1 MGAEFRVGDGDPLW
15 TKTGSWTMGLDP
27 LGLQATSIRI
37 YQSLVPNITNITN
50 RLRYYSYFPWL
61 VGLYEKLHHSD
72 DPARFATF
80 MRRGEALYALATL
93 VHDQEASDGL
103 GGSNWASQ
111 HRAEAAANGI
121 DLRPY
126 TDDRKSDVT
135 YLQAARGNYGVA
147 YAPTLVGM
155 EWLSDSSVP
164 VTQGPGQKAAAA
176 FASSIGQVSND
187 IEAVL
192 LSGEASAKQLQ
203 DIGAAIHPA
212 KIPHGSAEQAILR
225 DFLIGSGDT
234 SRDATSRRSSI
245 WLVLDLIA
253 KGVAQ
258 GDLDALRQA
267 FYARSLPDGQSYALE
282 SETLDRWRAYQA
294 NEYGQVALA
303 SALNGLIGMQC
314 EEHPDGIEPKKLVSE
329 VVGAAMTGT
338 NQPFSQWADTVALDN
353 DADEMALVAPVLDN
367 LSSDSPPPP
376 EIMLNAFKLLGVLWA
391 KWADGSE
398 NVRPII
404 AKAAGPDGRSL
415 DGILRTLD
423 AAKDKAADEALA
435 AVLFKHIIIDHQV
448 IAGRKLSSAGTFTY
462 HFLVED
468 GRLSEGLLGQYGYTT
483 PRLFNLTRV
492 LRDAG
497 YLNADGVTRDGEAFL
512 ELHQP
517 L

>member
-72 DPARFATF
+72 NPAKFATF

-93 VHDQEASDGL
+93 VHDQESSDGL

-126 TDDRKSDVT
+126 TDDRKSDLT

-164 VTQGPGQKAAAA
+164 VTQGQGQKAAAA
-176 FASSIGQVSND
+176 FASSIGQVSID

-212 KIPHGSAEQAILR
+212 KIPQGSEEQTILR

-234 SRDATSRRSSI
+234 SRDGVSRRSSI

-253 KGVAQ
+253 KGVTQ
-258 GDLDALRQA
+258 GDLDALRHA
-267 FYARSLPDGQSYALE
+267 FYARALPNGQHYPLE

-303 SALNGLIGMQC
+303 CALNGLIGRQC
-314 EEHPDGIEPKKLVSE
+314 DEYPDGIEPKKLVSE
-329 VVGAAMTGT
+329 VVGAALGGTGQT
-338 NQPFSQWADTVALDN
+338 FAQWAEAIALKD
-353 DADEMALVAPVLDN
+353 DADEVGLVAPVLDN
-367 LSSDSPPPP
+367 LSSDRPPPS
-376 EIMLNAFKLLGVLWA
+376 EIMLNAFKLLGILWA
-391 KWADGSE
+391 KWADGSG

-404 AKAAGPDGRSL
+404 ARAAGPDGRSL
-415 DGILRTLD
+415 DGIFRTLD
-423 AAKDKAADEALA
+423 VMKDEAAGDALA

>member
-1 MGAEFRVGDGDPLW
+1 MGAEFRAGDGDPLW

-50 RLRYYSYFPWL
+50 RLRYFSYFPWL
-61 VGLYEKLHHSD
+61 VALYEKLHHSD
-72 DPARFATF
+72 DPAKFAIF

-93 VHDQEASDGL
+93 VHDQEASNGL
-103 GGSNWASQ
+103 GGSIWASQ
-111 HRAEAAANGI
+111 HRAEASTNGI

-126 TDDRKSDVT
+126 TDDRKSDIT
-135 YLQAARGNYGVA
+135 YLQAACGNYGVA

-155 EWLSDSSVP
+155 EWLTESSVP
-164 VTQGPGQKAAAA
+164 VTKGRGQAAAAA
-176 FASSIGQVSND
+176 FASSIGRISSD

-212 KIPHGSAEQAILR
+212 KIPQGSAEQTILR
-225 DFLIGSGDT
+225 EFLIGSGET
-234 SRDATSRRSSI
+234 SRDAVSRRSSI
-245 WLVLDLIA
+245 WLVLDLIT
-253 KGVAQ
+253 KGVTQ
-258 GDLDALRQA
+258 GDLDALRHA
-267 FYARSLPDGQSYALE
+267 FYARSLPDGQHYPLE

-303 SALNGLIGMQC
+303 CALNGLIGRQGD
-314 EEHPDGIEPKKLVSE
+314 HYPDGIEPKKLVSE
-329 VVGAAMTGT
+329 VVDAALGGTGH
-338 NQPFSQWADTVALDN
+338 PFAQWAEAMALKDG
-353 DADEMALVAPVLDN
+353 ADERTLVAPVLDN
-367 LSSDSPPPP
+367 LSSDRPPLP
-376 EIMLNAFKLLGVLWA
+376 ETMLNAFKLLGVLWA
-391 KWADGSE
+391 KWADGSG

-404 AKAAGPDGRSL
+404 ARTAGPDGRSL
-415 DGILRTLD
+415 DAIFRTLD
-423 AAKDKAADEALA
+423 TMKDEAVGDALA

-483 PRLFNLTRV
+483 PRLFNLMRV

-497 YLNADGVTRDGEAFL
+497 YLKADGLTRDGEAFL

>member
-1 MGAEFRVGDGDPLW
+1 
-15 TKTGSWTMGLDP
+15 MGLDP

-61 VGLYEKLHHSD
+61 VDLYEKLHHSD
-72 DPARFATF
+72 DPAKFATF

-103 GGSNWASQ
+103 GGANWASQ

-126 TDDRKSDVT
+126 TDDRKSDIT

-164 VTQGPGQKAAAA
+164 VTQGHGQQAAAA
-176 FASSIGQVSND
+176 FASSIGQFSSD

-212 KIPHGSAEQAILR
+212 KIPHGSAEQTILR
-225 DFLIGSGDT
+225 NFLIGAGDT
-234 SRDATSRRSSI
+234 SKDAASRRSSI

-253 KGVAQ
+253 KGVTQ

-267 FYARSLPDGQSYALE
+267 FYARSLPDGESYVLE

-303 SALNGLIGMQC
+303 CALNGLIGRQC
-314 EEHPDGIEPKKLVSE
+314 DEYPDGIEPKRLISE
-329 VVGAAMTGT
+329 VVGAAMPRT
-338 NQPFSQWADTVALDN
+338 NQTFSQWADSVALE
-353 DADEMALVAPVLDN
+353 DEVDEAALIAPILEN
-367 LSSDSPPPP
+367 LSSDHPPSP
-376 EIMLNAFKLLGVLWA
+376 EIMLKALKLLGILWA
-391 KWADGSE
+391 KWADGSGQ
-398 NVRPII
+398 VRPII
-404 AKAAGPDGRSL
+404 ARAAGPDGRSL

-423 AAKDKAADEALA
+423 AEKDKAADEALA

-512 ELHQP
+512 ESHQP